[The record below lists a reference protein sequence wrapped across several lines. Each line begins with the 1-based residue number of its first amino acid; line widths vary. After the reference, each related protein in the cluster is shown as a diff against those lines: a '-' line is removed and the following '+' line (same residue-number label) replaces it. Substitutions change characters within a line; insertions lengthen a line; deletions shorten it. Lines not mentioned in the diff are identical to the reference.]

1 MVLFR
6 IRGSI
11 GSIGF
16 ASLKWPICPDVIDV
30 SRIYMDL
37 SCFIPICPEWCRCSL
52 RQIAAQPLFCPVH
65 WRELLTQ
72 PLRWRDDQKRPQ
84 RCLGLR
90 KKHDYVPLHYMQ
102 VGRRMCRAHTHLW
115 ALFRVCVCVCLCLC
129 VCVCAFV
136 FVCVTI
142 GWRTH
147 AHAHTQRPPTLQ
159 ENSFLADNPSQ
170 SKCGAF
176 LKPSRCVWRL
186 LLSKS
191 LQSPAFL
198 SVS

>member
-1 MVLFR
+1 MYIYVCVYWWLIWYAQCFTWCNLTRLVCIHVVLQMFEKFCNTRRRSKRIISITWAELARQKLTELTMVLFR

-90 KKHDYVPLHYMQ
+90 KSMITYHYII
-102 VGRRMCRAHTHLW
+102 C
-115 ALFRVCVCVCLCLC
+115 
-129 VCVCAFV
+129 
-136 FVCVTI
+136 
-142 GWRTH
+142 
-147 AHAHTQRPPTLQ
+147 
-159 ENSFLADNPSQ
+159 
-170 SKCGAF
+170 K
-176 LKPSRCVWRL
+176 
-186 LLSKS
+186 
-191 LQSPAFL
+191 
-198 SVS
+198 